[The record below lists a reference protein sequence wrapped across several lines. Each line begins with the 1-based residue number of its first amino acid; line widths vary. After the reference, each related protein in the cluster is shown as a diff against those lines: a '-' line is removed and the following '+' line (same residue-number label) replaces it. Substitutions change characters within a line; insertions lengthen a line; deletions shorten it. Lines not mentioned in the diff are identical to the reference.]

1 MAPPIPFQSWV
12 QQVTVD
18 EEYGGH
24 ALRLH
29 QQGQAI
35 GRGTRLLYVRFARD
49 THEVTIPMPRVTPT
63 TSPLPPMQLSAQTLS
78 AVLDGTHYERPS
90 SGPVDEVEVL
100 RR

>member
-1 MAPPIPFQSWV
+1 MHTAEVDATNLPVLRDVDGTPIPFQSWV

-24 ALRLH
+24 AVRLH

-49 THEVTIPMPRVTPT
+49 RETVALRPDLVRVVHTTPE
-63 TSPLPPMQLSAQTLS
+63 
-78 AVLDGTHYERPS
+78 G
-90 SGPVDEVEVL
+90 G
-100 RR
+100 

>member
-1 MAPPIPFQSWV
+1 MHTADVDATNLPVLRDVDGTPIPFQSWV

-35 GRGTRLLYVRFARD
+35 GRGTRLLYVRFACDRETVALRPD
-49 THEVTIPMPRVTPT
+49 LVRVVRTTP
-63 TSPLPPMQLSAQTLS
+63 
-78 AVLDGTHYERPS
+78 DG
-90 SGPVDEVEVL
+90 D
-100 RR
+100 

>member
-1 MAPPIPFQSWV
+1 MHTAEVDATNLPFLRDVDGTPIPFLSWV

-35 GRGTRLLYVRFARD
+35 GRDTRLLYVRFTCDRETVAIRPD
-49 THEVTIPMPRVTPT
+49 LVRVLTTTP
-63 TSPLPPMQLSAQTLS
+63 
-78 AVLDGTHYERPS
+78 DG
-90 SGPVDEVEVL
+90 D
-100 RR
+100 

>member
-1 MAPPIPFQSWV
+1 MHTAEVDATNLPVLRDADGTPIPFLSWV

-35 GRGTRLLYVRFARD
+35 GRGTHLLYVRFAHDRETVALRPD
-49 THEVTIPMPRVTPT
+49 LVRVLT
-63 TSPLPPMQLSAQTLS
+63 TTLNG
-78 AVLDGTHYERPS
+78 D
-90 SGPVDEVEVL
+90 
-100 RR
+100 